1 MLSTVLITIYT
12 DYYQIIIINY
22 SYSIIQ
28 RMDIVIEKTSLEIYC
43 RYTYIHTSIFIKYKN
58 LLFLI
63 SSYNYQYKCQRFY

>member
-12 DYYQIIIINY
+12 DYYQIIIIYY

-43 RYTYIHTSIFIKYKN
+43 RYTYIRQYLSNIKIFY
-58 LLFLI
+58 F
-63 SSYNYQYKCQRFY
+63 